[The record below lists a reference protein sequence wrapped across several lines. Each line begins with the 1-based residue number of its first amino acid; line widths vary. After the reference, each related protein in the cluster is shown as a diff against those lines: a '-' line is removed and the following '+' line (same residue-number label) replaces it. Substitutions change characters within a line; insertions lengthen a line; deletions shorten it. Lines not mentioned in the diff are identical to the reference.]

1 MAHRFRRAALI
12 CAVALLAGC
21 GASPQPG
28 AASGG
33 AAAQAAPKP
42 ADWSALEASVGR
54 YPADIRLYDDSPLS
68 ADLTKLLGTHAAAFR
83 ANMQVS
89 GPLQKEGATLYVTGN
104 KPHEGGSDAAY
115 LLIDPVSRSLE
126 VGLWEQGQF
135 TILHGGMAALTR
147 PKDVETMIANLE
159 HPAGGG

>member
-1 MAHRFRRAALI
+1 MAHRFRGAALI
-12 CAVALLAGC
+12 VAVALLGGC
-21 GASPQPG
+21 GASSQQG
-28 AASGG
+28 AAAGG
-33 AAAQAAPKP
+33 AAQTAAKP

-54 YPADIRLYDDSPLS
+54 YPADVRLYDESPLS
-68 ADLTKLLGTHAAAFR
+68 ADLARLLGTHAAAFR

-115 LLIDPVSRSLE
+115 LLIDPASRSLE
-126 VGLWEQGQF
+126 VGLWESGQF
-135 TILHGGMAALTR
+135 TILHSGGAALTR

-159 HPAGGG
+159 PTAGGG